1 MIAVISQFV
10 LIVLAQQ
17 AKNAKYILT
26 RVVINV
32 SVLQAS
38 LANFV
43 MKMRITALILAV
55 DEVSFMSFKHLNKC
69 LLKIICFLIKVVHY
83 MVGEEMR
90 SDQWHH
96 FTLFSATI

>member
-55 DEVSFMSFKHLNKC
+55 DEVSFLCHLN
-69 LLKIICFLIKVVHY
+69 I
-83 MVGEEMR
+83 
-90 SDQWHH
+90 
-96 FTLFSATI
+96 